1 MSLLMA
7 GELNM
12 SHAELVDRGRRW
24 LRRQGCSVILHE
36 PFRSGVLIEQ
46 PDAIGWREGAS
57 ILLEAK
63 TTRADFLVDAK
74 KPHRADPSRGVG
86 DWRFFIAPAG
96 LLTIEELPDRWG
108 LIEVQGRR
116 TLNSHGVPGNCFWH
130 QHPFPEA
137 NKRAEIQLLMSAIA
151 RPEFIPRREAKLRP
165 GIDFSAWHNILQEAS
180 SA

>member
-1 MSLLMA
+1 MA
-7 GELNM
+7 DEINM

-57 ILLEAK
+57 ILIEAK
-63 TTRADFLVDAK
+63 TSRADFAVDAK
-74 KPHRADPSRGVG
+74 KPHRVEPNRGVG

-96 LLTIEELPDRWG
+96 LLKVEELPDRWG
-108 LIEVQGRR
+108 LIEVKGRR
-116 TLNSHGVPGNCFWH
+116 TLNTHGVPGNCFWY

-137 NKRAEIQLLMSAIA
+137 NKRAEIQLLISAIA
-151 RPEFIPRREAKLRP
+151 RPEFIPPSNTKLRQ
-165 GIDFSAWHNILQEAS
+165 GIDFSAWASVIQEAGHD
-180 SA
+180 